1 MQRKLP
7 DIWKRAWVELV
18 CSKAVQ
24 TEIRMKQEKQPEGKV
39 LRVKMGYNP
48 NSSSVGSNIP
58 AFLAFAVGSGAINV
72 IALQILGG
80 ISRRIRKGKDCLT
93 RKNQE

>member
-1 MQRKLP
+1 MEK
-7 DIWKRAWVELV
+7 
-18 CSKAVQ
+18 
-24 TEIRMKQEKQPEGKV
+24 RMKRKKQPAGRV

-48 NSSSVGSNIP
+48 NSSSVGSHIP

-80 ISRRIRKGKDCLT
+80 ISRRIRKGKDSLT